1 MGEAVTLRTP
11 LIGAKLL
18 LIGAKLLLAV
28 AVGAAVVTCEGGGSQ
43 ATTPAKVELK
53 VGNPNGPVTVTESG
67 SSLLLPYLQR
77 MVDPVRTDFPNVVLA
92 PSGGGSGK
100 GVSDAIRGAVIMGGS
115 DAYLS
120 NGQAAQNPD
129 LLNIPIAIS
138 AQAINYNL
146 PGVSDLRLSG
156 DVIARIYEGRISRWN
171 DAAIARLN
179 PGASLPATTIV
190 PVRRSDASGDTF
202 IFTSFLNATNTEWRN
217 GPAYSTIVTWPSVAG
232 ELTAS
237 GNAAMVQVCKSAL
250 GCIAYVGVSA
260 EPAAI
265 NTGLGEVRLKNRA
278 GAFLKPT
285 AETILAAQ
293 TARAPSAIPSDL
305 RVSLIDT
312 YGQLSYPIVNY
323 EYLMV
328 KSQQAD
334 ADTALAARSFL
345 SWAIDSNKGSS
356 AANLQAV
363 GFVGLPSLIVPRV
376 KAAIARVTA

>member
-1 MGEAVTLRTP
+1 MRIPPARAT
-11 LIGAKLL
+11 
-18 LIGAKLLLAV
+18 LLLAV
-28 AVGAAVVTCEGGGSQ
+28 AVGAAVAACEGGGSP
-43 ATTPAKVELK
+43 ATTPANVELR
-53 VGNPNGPVTVTESG
+53 VGNPSGPVTLTESG

-77 MVDPVRTDFPNVVLA
+77 MVEPVRIDFPNVVLA

-100 GVSDAIRGAVIMGGS
+100 GVSDAISGAVIMGGS

-156 DVIARIYEGRISRWN
+156 DVIARIYEGRISMWN

-179 PGASLPATTIV
+179 PGAALPATTIV
-190 PVRRSDASGDTF
+190 PIRRNDASGDTF
-202 IFTSFLNATNTEWRN
+202 IFTSFLNATNTAWRN
-217 GPAYSTIVTWPSVAG
+217 GPAYSTIVTWPSVPG
-232 ELTAS
+232 ELMAN
-237 GNAAMVQVCKSAL
+237 GNAAMVQVCKSAP

-260 EPAAI
+260 EPSAI
-265 NTGLGEVRLKNRA
+265 SAGLGEVRLQNRT

-285 AETILAAQ
+285 AETMLAAE
-293 TARAPSAIPSDL
+293 TVVAPSSIPSDL

-312 YGQLSYPIVNY
+312 AGPQSYPIVNY

-334 ADTALAARSFL
+334 AETALAVRSFL
-345 SWAIDSNKGSS
+345 SWAIDGNKGSS

-363 GFVGLPSLIVPRV
+363 GFVGLPRLIVSRV
-376 KAAIARVTA
+376 RAAVARVTA